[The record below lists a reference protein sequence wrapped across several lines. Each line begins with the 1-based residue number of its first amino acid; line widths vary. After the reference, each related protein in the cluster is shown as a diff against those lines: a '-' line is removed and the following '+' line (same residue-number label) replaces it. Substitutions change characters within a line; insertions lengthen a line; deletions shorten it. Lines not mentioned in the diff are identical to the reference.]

1 MDLYMKQIKKA
12 FLITSFLIT
21 TLGFSQK
28 KWTLEECVAHAIEN
42 NISIKK
48 AENTLLIND
57 EDITAAKGSFLPSLS
72 GSASHSLSL
81 GQSQLFEGSFVN
93 RTSNSTNFGLRVS
106 ENIFNGF
113 RTTYLYKQ
121 SKLNLE
127 TSKLELSRIQD
138 DISLNVANAYLNV
151 LFNKEQLETA
161 LAQFEFS
168 KKQLSQVEDLVEAGT
183 QPKVNIYDAEATLAN
198 DEQAATVAQNNY
210 NLALLSLSQLLQV
223 PYAGFDVEV
232 IEVDSPSEALL
243 YNNVSP
249 ILDYAMENRSEI
261 AIAEKNIEN
270 SQINTSISRA
280 GYLPSVNFGYSLG
293 ANAFY
298 TNSSNVIENPF
309 FRQLETN
316 LGHNFNLSVNIPIFS
331 QFQNKTAVAKS
342 LIQEENA
349 KLDFQQAKLTLES
362 NIQQAFN
369 DAQAAFKTFEA
380 AKKSLASQEL
390 AFENSQERFNIGAMN
405 AFELEQSRVR
415 YINAQSSLITAKYDF
430 VFKTKVLDFYMGKT
444 ITLD

>member
-1 MDLYMKQIKKA
+1 MMKEIKNSLLIA
-12 FLITSFLIT
+12 FFLVSSIC
-21 TLGFSQK
+21 FSQK
-28 KWTLEECVAHAIEN
+28 KWTLEACINYAIEN

-48 AENTLLIND
+48 AGNALLIND
-57 EDITAAKGSFLPSLS
+57 QDITASKGSFLPTLS

-93 RTSNSTNFGLRVS
+93 RTSNSTNFGVRVS
-106 ENIFNGF
+106 ENVFNGF

-127 TSKLELSRIQD
+127 TSKLELSRIKD
-138 DISLNVANAYLNV
+138 DISLNVANAYLNT

-168 KKQLSQVEDLVEAGT
+168 KKQLNQVKDLVDAGT

-198 DEQAATVAQNNY
+198 DEQAVTVAQNNY

-223 PYAGFDVEV
+223 PYEGFDVEV
-232 IEVDSPSEALL
+232 IEIDSPSEELL
-243 YNNVSP
+243 YNNASP
-249 ILDYAMENRSEI
+249 ILAYALENRSEI
-261 AIAEKNIEN
+261 DIAEKNIEN
-270 SQINTSISRA
+270 SELNTKISKA
-280 GYLPSVNFGYSLG
+280 GFLPNVNFGYSLG
-293 ANAFY
+293 ANVFY
-298 TNSSNVIENPF
+298 TNLNDTENTF
-309 FRQLETN
+309 LRQLEDN
-316 LGHNFNLSVNIPIFS
+316 LGHNFSLSVNIPIFS
-331 QFQNKTAVAKS
+331 QFQNKTNVAKS
-342 LIQEENA
+342 KINEENA
-349 KLDFQQAKLTLES
+349 KLDLQQSKLDLES
-362 NIQQAFN
+362 NIQRAFT

-390 AFENSQERFNIGAMN
+390 AFENAQERFNIGAMN

-444 ITLD
+444 ITID

>member
-168 KKQLSQVEDLVEAGT
+168 KKQLSQVEDLVAAGT

-280 GYLPSVNFGYSLG
+280 GYLPSVNFGYSMG
-293 ANAFY
+293 ANVFY
-298 TNSSNVIENPF
+298 TNLSDTENTF
-309 FRQLETN
+309 FRQMEDN